1 MSPTPMNLTPGSAMR
16 HFAFAMALTLPL
28 AALAADERLSVV
40 CSADMEWCQLMKNRF
55 EAETKIKVSMIRK
68 SAGEAYAKIRAEASN
83 PKTDIWWAGTGDPH
97 LQAASEGLTEVYKSP
112 ALAKQHP
119 WAQKQAETARYRS
132 VGIYLGVLGMAYN
145 ETVLKK
151 KNIAPPQCWKDL
163 LKPAYKGEIEM
174 ANPNSSGAA
183 YNALATVVQL
193 FGEDEGMNFLSKM
206 GQNVSKYPNA
216 GVAPGEDVGRGEAG
230 VAIGFMHDLM
240 KMTVA
245 GFPVKVLAPCE
256 GTGYEI
262 GSMSIVKGARNM
274 EEAKKFY
281 EFALRADVQSD
292 AVKALAFQIPSNTAA
307 TIPPAAPRLE
317 NIKTINY
324 DFATYG
330 SSETRKRLLQRWT
343 TQIYAAGN

>member
-1 MSPTPMNLTPGSAMR
+1 MNTPLK
-16 HFAFAMALTLPL
+16 LL
-28 AALAADERLSVV
+28 AAAMIPAAICVSPPALAVDNNLSVL
-40 CSADMEWCQLMKNRF
+40 CSADMDWCQLMKNRF

-83 PKTDIWWAGTGDPH
+83 PKSDIWWAGSGDPH
-97 LQAASEGLTEVYKSP
+97 LQAANEGLTEEYKSSS
-112 ALAKQHP
+112 LGKQHP
-119 WAQKQAETARYRS
+119 WAQKQAEAAKYRT
-132 VGIYLGVLGMAYN
+132 VGVYLGILGIAYN

-151 KNIAPPQCWKDL
+151 KNIPAPQCWKDL
-163 LKPAYKGEIEM
+163 VKTVYKDEIEM

-183 YNALATVVQL
+183 YNALSTVVQL
-193 FGEDEGMNFLSKM
+193 MGEEEAFGFLKKM
-206 GQNVSKYPNA
+206 GQNVIKYPNA

-245 GFPVKVLAPCE
+245 GFPVKVVAPCE

-262 GSMSIVKGARNM
+262 GSMSIIKGAKNM

-292 AVKALAFQIPSNTAA
+292 ASKAMAFQLPSNPAA
-307 TIPPAAPRLE
+307 TYPANAPKLE
-317 NIKTINY
+317 TIKTINY
-324 DFATYG
+324 DFAKYG
-330 SSETRKRLLQRWT
+330 ASETRKRLLQRWT
-343 TQIYAAGN
+343 NEIYSADK